1 MQIKLVVMKRQRIY
15 IDTSIVGGFFDLE
28 FEKETKMLFQRLEN
42 KEIIFVI
49 SNLLQEELE
58 DAPIQVKNLLKKF
71 DKSYFEQV
79 IVTDEVNKLADR
91 YIAEK
96 VVGKTSL
103 DDCKHIALATINN
116 VDILASWNIK
126 HIVNYIKIQGYNSVN
141 IKNGYKSLEIR
152 NPKELIN
159 YGEDI

>member
-1 MQIKLVVMKRQRIY
+1 MKRQRIY
-15 IDTSIVGGFFDLE
+15 IDTSIVGGFFDKE
-28 FEKETKMLFQRLEN
+28 FEKETKLLFQRLEN
-42 KEIIFVI
+42 KEIIFVV

-58 DAPIQVKNLLKKF
+58 DAPLQVKNLLSNF
-71 DKSYFEQV
+71 DKNNFEQV
-79 IVTDEVNKLADR
+79 IVTDEVNRLADR

-103 DDCKHIALATINN
+103 DDCKHIALATINS
-116 VDILASWNIK
+116 VDILASWNFK
-126 HIVNYIKIQGYNSVN
+126 HIVNYIRIQGYNSVN

-159 YGEDI
+159 YGTDI

>member
-1 MQIKLVVMKRQRIY
+1 MKRQRIY